1 MKKKR
6 AVKLKAN
13 ATAPAVP
20 QRWAWHY
27 RSLLALRDRLLA
39 GRGALLQAATEPLE
53 PHSLNEA
60 DTATDEFDHDLALAE
75 LSAQQDGLGEVDQ
88 ALKRILDGT
97 YGVCEQSGK
106 RISAARLK
114 AVLWTRF
121 ARDVAEG
128 LEKKG
133 AVAGPH
139 LGNVERL
146 NHAKRLFSEE
156 EEPEPADEALWHQPL
171 PSGGRIQRPKRVET
185 RGTHRRPTTQKVKS
199 KRVKLKWNQKPHS
212 D

>member
-1 MKKKR
+1 MKRKR

-20 QRWAWHY
+20 RRWAWHY
-27 RSLLALRDRLLA
+27 RALLALRERLLA
-39 GRGALLQAATEPLE
+39 GRGALLRAAAEPIE
-53 PHSLNEA
+53 PHSLDEA
-60 DTATDEFDHDLALAE
+60 DSATDEFDHDLALAE
-75 LSAQQDGLGEVDQ
+75 LSAQQDGLYEVDQ

-114 AVLWTRF
+114 AVPWTRF
-121 ARDVAEG
+121 ACDVAEG

-146 NHAKRLFSEE
+146 NRAERLFREE
-156 EEPEPADEALWHQPL
+156 EEPEPADEALWHQQP
-171 PSGGRIQRPKRVET
+171 PSGGRVQRPKRVAT
-185 RGTHRRPTTQKVKS
+185 RGTHRRPTTRRVKS
-199 KRVKLKWNQKPHS
+199 KRVK
-212 D
+212 